1 VAEIRPTR
9 DDAELE
15 RWLAIRNA
23 VLPEDA
29 IAIEDLRS
37 WMSATEQTRLLAL
50 EDGEPVA
57 AGLAVK
63 DPWRPHPVAAPLVPF
78 LNRGRG
84 LGSALLAE
92 LSRWAAANGA
102 DALLAEVELGDE
114 ASLGFAERRGF
125 AEIGRNLKVELNLLA
140 PLLEIEPPD
149 GVEIVT
155 WAKRPEL
162 VRGIYEVYCEGSPDI
177 PGQED
182 SEPESFDEWLAHD
195 MSGSGD
201 SPEWTFVAVA
211 GDEVVGYSKW
221 SLTTAQP
228 ATAHH
233 DLTAVKRAW
242 RGRGIAGAL
251 KSAQLA
257 WAKDNCYLKAVTQNE
272 ERNEP
277 IRRLNKRFGYQPAG
291 GRILMRGPL
300 VPDPAAR
307 TS

>member
-1 VAEIRPTR
+1 VAEIRPAR
-9 DDAELE
+9 DDELE
-15 RWLAIRNA
+15 LWLAIRNA
-23 VLPEDA
+23 VLPDDA

-37 WMSATEQTRLLAL
+37 WMSATEQTHLLAL

-63 DPWRPHPVAAPLVPF
+63 DPWRSHPVVGPLVPVEH
-78 LNRGRG
+78 RRRG
-84 LGSALLAE
+84 LGTALLAE
-92 LSRWAAANGA
+92 LSRWATANGA
-102 DALLAEVELGDE
+102 DALLAEVELGDA
-114 ASLGFAERRGF
+114 ASLGFADRRDF
-125 AEIGRNLKVELNLLA
+125 TEIGRNLKVELNLLA

-182 SEPESFDEWLAHD
+182 GELESLEGWLAHD

-211 GDEVVGYSKW
+211 GEEVVGYSKW

-257 WAKDNCYLKAVTQNE
+257 WAKDNCYLKAVTNNE
-272 ERNEP
+272 ERNAP
-277 IRRLNKRFGYQPAG
+277 IRRLNERFGYGPAG
-291 GRILMRGPL
+291 GTLLLRGPL
-300 VPDPAAR
+300 QGG
-307 TS
+307 TG